1 MYRLWRWIY
10 AYYIF
15 VRRRNGYGLRHGSVH
30 CQTFLYRQQSVN
42 RSACLCSADRL
53 PKRRD
58 VCLGTTERPLAVLA
72 NTDAALR
79 LTRVRQDIPCR
90 KLSKV
95 VGKRP
100 KCKRVHSDSTRY
112 VEYHDSDIFDGTT
125 DRPAILF
132 LTFPSILL
140 LLLNE
145 TYVYMCIVQKLWH
158 LREINVKRLT
168 NDIHCTTRDGGI
180 SLFFVP
186 FSSRNWHLHSDSVSV
201 WAESRRNR

>member
-15 VRRRNGYGLRHGSVH
+15 VPTRHGYGLRHGSAH

-79 LTRVRQDIPCR
+79 LTRVRQGIRCR
-90 KLSKV
+90 KLSESV
-95 VGKRP
+95 RSVNAYIRIVHVILSITIRTFSMERQIDRRYCFSRFRWYFFYCLMKRTCICISF
-100 KCKRVHSDSTRY
+100 KSC
-112 VEYHDSDIFDGTT
+112 
-125 DRPAILF
+125 
-132 LTFPSILL
+132 
-140 LLLNE
+140 N
-145 TYVYMCIVQKLWH
+145 TYE
-158 LREINVKRLT
+158 R
-168 NDIHCTTRDGGI
+168 
-180 SLFFVP
+180 
-186 FSSRNWHLHSDSVSV
+186 
-201 WAESRRNR
+201 